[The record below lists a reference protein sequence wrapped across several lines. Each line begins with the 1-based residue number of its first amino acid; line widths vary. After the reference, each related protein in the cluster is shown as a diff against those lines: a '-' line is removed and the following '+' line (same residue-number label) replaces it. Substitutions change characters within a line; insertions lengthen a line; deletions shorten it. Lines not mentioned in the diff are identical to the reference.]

1 MPWGWRRG
9 GSHHRVPAGGH
20 LSQGGTGDVA
30 GFGQDA
36 QARRGQSEVA
46 QPGLSQHHLAP
57 LGHARLFSSS
67 ISSPLLLFSGHADS
81 LLCPLFLSFLLQA
94 APTCPCLVSAQAL
107 HACDASRRTPL
118 AVPSPCISSACVLA
132 GWPGPPCHRGP
143 TRGGSA
149 LQTPLMVLPL
159 GGTALELASSTRTSL
174 VALMMGTVPPR
185 RQHHAAPRQ
194 GEFLMGGP
202 RPCRGAGGWVQ
213 ETPVSGG

>member
-1 MPWGWRRG
+1 MSLLGYTCPKGALGMQRG
-9 GSHHRVPAGGH
+9 LGRHRGR
-20 LSQGGTGDVA
+20 
-30 GFGQDA
+30 QDA
-36 QARRGQSEVA
+36 QARRGQSEVV

-67 ISSPLLLFSGHADS
+67 ISSPLLLFSGRADS

-107 HACDASRRTPL
+107 HACDASRCTPL

-132 GWPGPPCHRGP
+132 GWLGPPCHRGP
-143 TRGGSA
+143 TWGGSA
-149 LQTPLMVLPL
+149 LQTPLMVLL
-159 GGTALELASSTRTSL
+159 GGAALELASSTRSFL

-194 GEFLMGGP
+194 GEFLMGVPGP
-202 RPCRGAGGWVQ
+202 CLGAGGWVQ
-213 ETPVSGG
+213 ETPVSRG